1 MLIPNPFF
9 LLPSFVSITMTPFDA
24 RVPYNAAALGPLSTE
39 TEAMSSGFTSIA
51 PFPKSTS

>member
-1 MLIPNPFF
+1 MLIPSPFF